1 MRRNK
6 LSRSLSAWL
15 VVYEKSTLL
24 RYIGESPIVTIAV
37 SITDKGDYV
46 ETMTAT
52 LAAANTTTITIGT
65 LNHLVGAGGTVIYY
79 FYWNTTKIKPAWYG
93 MSVTITSLAGETF
106 GNVADNSFNN
116 TNQIHVLPLGDINQD
131 VSVTITDLSTLIC
144 GYGSNSTCNCRRWNL
159 TRT

>member
-46 ETMTAT
+46 E
-52 LAAANTTTITIGT
+52 N
-65 LNHLVGAGGTVIYY
+65 Y

>member
-52 LAAANTTTITIGT
+52 LAAANT
-65 LNHLVGAGGTVIYY
+65 NY